1 MDNIYFGTGNI
12 NTNTIII
19 IVIVIIIIVCVIS
32 SSFVL
37 MSGNTQPMTAQNP
50 LLAILQQPQRT
61 IPRAT
66 PVIDVNVQRRN
77 NEV

>member
-1 MDNIYFGTGNI
+1 MDNIDFGTSNI

-50 LLAILQQPQRT
+50 LLAILQQPT